1 MATVVTSPVSK
12 KINTAFSPGYL
23 SFSSTGP
30 VSGVSGVGYF
40 SGPHYEETQELT
52 FAYKRVPYFRM
63 IEGDITLSSMNAE
76 LDWMHTQLLIQLRSV
91 IVTKRKVWDWYETS
105 SYIQPQRFTLYS
117 VSADEMG
124 QTYGTPAA
132 GTMSVQGI
140 IATTQPYYY
149 RRLWDDGID
158 NESDMGTYPLMAESG
173 GFGALEPYQGD
184 GYNYTMANHTNCGVS
199 ASPQDPMDW
208 VNINE
213 PQFWHALTQS
223 QGRIKILAASNKW
236 GGHRSCLADHFPNGG
251 YIPTNIGVTNG
262 GVLGFKPGTY
272 SSDQD
277 DPGDV
282 QVLVDAI
289 GQKISVDIS
298 QGGAGTPRFVR
309 APDALGVCNPEY
321 VPGRHYW
328 GN

>member
-30 VSGVSGVGYF
+30 VSGVSSVGYF
-40 SGPHYEETQELT
+40 SGPHYVETQTLT
-52 FAYKRVPYFRM
+52 FAYKRVPYFRLV
-63 IEGDITLSSMNAE
+63 EGNVSLSSMNSE
-76 LDWMHTQLLIQLRSV
+76 LDWMNTVLLIQLDKV
-91 IVTKRKVWDWYETS
+91 LVTKEKVYDWYETS

-117 VSADEMG
+117 VSADETG

-140 IATTQPYYY
+140 VDTTQPYYY
-149 RRLWDDGID
+149 RRLWDDSID
-158 NESDMGTYPLMAESG
+158 NESDMGTFPLMVESG
-173 GFGALEPYQGD
+173 AFGGSLEAYQGD
-184 GYNYTMANHTNCGVS
+184 GYNYLMANHLNCGVS
-199 ASPQDPMDW
+199 ASPEHPMDW
-208 VNINE
+208 ININE
-213 PQFWHALTQS
+213 PQFRHSITQS
-223 QGRIKILAASNKW
+223 QGNISLLAASNKW
-236 GGHRSCLADHFPNGG
+236 TGHRNCFGDHFPNGG
-251 YIPTNIGVTNG
+251 YIPTNIGITT
-262 GVLGFKPGTY
+262 VLGFKPGTY

-282 QVLVDAI
+282 QVLVDSI
-289 GQKISVDIS
+289 GQQISIDIS
-298 QGGAGTPRFVR
+298 QGGNSIVRFVR
-309 APDALGVCNPEY
+309 SPDALGVCNPEY